1 MITHEELK
9 KVAALAK
16 LSLDGAD
23 LDALAADFGGIV
35 EFADAV
41 AGADL
46 SAMDLT
52 EHDEDF
58 PLREDVVVPS
68 LPPEEILSNAGE
80 SGGGFFVT
88 RGL

>member
-1 MITHEELK
+1 MITTDTLK

-16 LSLDGAD
+16 LSLDGED
-23 LDALAADFGGIV
+23 LDGLAADFGGIV

-58 PLREDVVVPS
+58 PLREDVVIPS
-68 LPPEEILSNAGE
+68 LTPEKILQNAGE
-80 SGGGFFVT
+80 ARDGFFLT
-88 RGL
+88 RG

>member
-1 MITHEELK
+1 MITTDTLK

-16 LSLDGAD
+16 LSLDGED
-23 LDALAADFGGIV
+23 LDKLAADFGGIV

-58 PLREDVVVPS
+58 PLREDVVIPS
-68 LPPEEILSNAGE
+68 LPPEKILQNAGE
-80 SGGGFFVT
+80 ARDGFFIT
-88 RGL
+88 RG